1 MQDQLLERVSAIAA
15 DGGADAVAVALYDYD
30 DRLTWT
36 VNGDVAFH
44 AASTIKLAV
53 LLGVYAAIDAGRLEP
68 LSRVHV
74 RNRFLG
80 AVDGH
85 PFRVDVGRDA
95 NREVYAALGRT
106 LRVSELARHMITT
119 SSNLATNLLLDLIGT
134 DSTRDALRRAG
145 IEGIDLVRG
154 VEDEEAWRKGINN
167 TVTAAGLLEL
177 LRAIEERRAAS
188 AEACDAMLEILH
200 GQEFRSGIPAG
211 VPDDARVANKTGEMS
226 TVAHDAGIIYPPG
239 REPYVLVI
247 LTRWRPDVMTRT
259 RVIAGISSA
268 VYRRVTGGD

>member
-1 MQDQLLERVSAIAA
+1 MQDALLERVSAIAA
-15 DGGADAVAVALYDYD
+15 DGGAEEVAVALYDYR
-30 DRLTWT
+30 DRLSWS
-36 VNGDVAFH
+36 VNADVAFH

-80 AVDGH
+80 AVDGQ

-106 LRVSELARHMITT
+106 LRVAELARHMITT

-134 DSTRDALRRAG
+134 DSARAALIHAG

-154 VEDEEAWRKGINN
+154 VEDEEAWRQGVNN
-167 TVTAAGLLEL
+167 TATAAGLLEL

-200 GQEFRSGIPAG
+200 GQEFRRGIPAG

-239 REPYVLVI
+239 REPYVLVV
-247 LTRWRPDVMTRT
+247 LTRWRPEATTRI
-259 RVIAGISSA
+259 RVIAEISSA
-268 VYRRVTGGD
+268 IYRRVTDGD

>member
-68 LSRVHV
+68 LSRIHV

>member
-1 MQDQLLERVSAIAA
+1 MQDALLERVSAIAA
-15 DGGADAVAVALYDYD
+15 DGGAEEVAVALYDYR
-30 DRLTWT
+30 DRLSWS
-36 VNGDVAFH
+36 VNADVAFH

-80 AVDGH
+80 AVDGQ

-106 LRVSELARHMITT
+106 LRVAELARHMITT

-134 DSTRDALRRAG
+134 DSARAALIHAG

-154 VEDEEAWRKGINN
+154 VEDEDAWRQGVNN
-167 TVTAAGLLEL
+167 TATAAGLLEL

-200 GQEFRSGIPAG
+200 GQEFRRGIPAG

-239 REPYVLVI
+239 REPYVLVV
-247 LTRWRPDVMTRT
+247 LTRWRPEATTRI
-259 RVIAGISSA
+259 RVIAEISSA
-268 VYRRVTGGD
+268 IYRRVTDGD

>member
-1 MQDQLLERVSAIAA
+1 MQDALLERVSAIAA
-15 DGGADAVAVALYDYD
+15 DGGAEEVAVALYDYR
-30 DRLTWT
+30 DRLSWS
-36 VNGDVAFH
+36 VNADVAFH